1 MSTIDVQTPAAEPT
15 LAFDTTDPEFRR
27 DPYPRY
33 RELREHDELH
43 VMADGS
49 PVLTRYDDVL
59 AAVRDRRL
67 STNPTHAVTGRRAE
81 RRAAVGML
89 GDTGLSVMLLADPPD
104 HTRLRR
110 LANRAFTVRAVERL
124 RPRVTQLVDEM
135 LDDMAASDQPDIMH
149 HLAEP
154 LPVFVI
160 CEMLGVP
167 IEDRERFKP
176 WSDHVARIIDADAD
190 ESTLQEALP
199 SVMGFVQYFADLI
212 EKRRAEPGDDLLS
225 ALVAA
230 EEDGDSLSLQELHA
244 MLILLFVA
252 GHETTTNLLGNGT
265 FALLRDPA
273 QFALLRDDPTLAAS
287 ATEELLRFDSPV
299 QMTGRTAM
307 EDVELNGIPIA
318 KGHTVV
324 CSLAG
329 ANRDPRFVDDPES
342 LRIDREPAMHVS
354 FSNGMHHC
362 LGAPLARLEGQVAFA
377 ALAQRFPDLSLVTDR
392 PPYRDHFILRGLSSL
407 PVQLS

>member
-1 MSTIDVQTPAAEPT
+1 MTGDQIKTEGAP
-15 LAFDTTDPEFRR
+15 LAFDIGDADFRR

-33 RELREHDELH
+33 AELQEAEVLH
-43 VMADGS
+43 RTRDGAWM
-49 PVLTRYDDVL
+49 LTRHADVL
-59 AAVRDRRL
+59 AAVRDARL
-67 STNPTHAVTGRRAE
+67 SSNPAHIARAPNDPRE
-81 RRAAVGML
+81 AGLPFL
-89 GDTGLSVMLLADPPD
+89 GEMGIQLLLTADPPD

-124 RPRVTQLVDEM
+124 RPRVAQLVDEM

-230 EEDGDSLSLQELHA
+230 EEDGDSLTLQELHA

-273 QFALLRDDPTLAAS
+273 QFALLRDDPTLATS

-329 ANRDPRFVDDPES
+329 ANRDPRFVDDPEA

-407 PVQLS
+407 PVQLG